1 MRSTFS
7 GFNTAVRGL
16 YGQQISLDTVGH
28 NITNAGVDGYSRQS
42 VNLSATPSQTVYSGY
57 GASQIGTGVQIDSI
71 VRARD
76 HFVDRQFWKEN
87 STLSYGQAVQDGL
100 KKVED
105 IFREPTDTGIQSTMN
120 KFWNSWQSL
129 SVNAADY
136 GSRAVTK
143 ASGAELV
150 DALQLAARQLKTS
163 IDDNNA
169 LIKIKVEKVNQIN
182 SEVFAL
188 NQQIVGLEMGG
199 DHANDLRDRRDGLVG
214 QLSSLAGISISED
227 AKGNYNISISG
238 HEVVN
243 GSGYIELKT
252 NSVKDKDYGFEY
264 VNVYAGSTDEKALV
278 NFTDGELK
286 AITDLRAGDMIGAK
300 RYLDELVTMSKFLLQ
315 DFNAVH
321 RAGMGTDNS
330 KNNNFFGNERN
341 ADGSDYDYKADPDG
355 RTKNWTKND
364 WIKALDINAV
374 LNTTEGLGKIAA
386 KTSLTSEISA
396 GVLKPTEI
404 TTTGKRTVGTTD
416 TVTITKKADGKYYA
430 KISGRTPPN
439 DEVAATYSK
448 GALSF
453 TVDGLTVTSM
463 VNESAI
469 TSCQYKIT
477 GAVGADGAVTALDNF
492 GLPFTGDSKLALS
505 ATGTYTG
512 GTTATKV
519 KVEQAADGKYYYTV
533 GDDGAPIQFDPLTD
547 TPVIMGMTVKFK
559 SPLPT
564 AAGVYTFSLTNNNNA
579 SGDNAVNLGNRLKND
594 TSALLGNTSFETYY
608 SSLIAD
614 LGVRSENS
622 IRLTENQDAMVNSIV
637 NLRESICG
645 VGLDQELSYMI
656 QFSKG
661 YSAAS
666 RVLTTMDEMLDKL
679 MNTGVVGR

>member
-28 NITNAGVDGYSRQS
+28 NITNAGVEGYSRQS

-87 STLSYGQAVQDGL
+87 STFSYGQAVQDGL

-105 IFREPTDTGIQSTMN
+105 IFREPTETGIQSTMN

-136 GSRAVTK
+136 GSRAVVK

-150 DALQLAARQLKTS
+150 DALQLAAKQLKAG

-182 SEVFAL
+182 SELYAL

-199 DHANDLRDRRDGLVG
+199 DHANDLRDRRDSLVG

-264 VNVYAGSTDEKALV
+264 VNVFAGSTDEKALI
-278 NFTDGELK
+278 NFSDGELK

-300 RYLDELVTMSKFLLQ
+300 KYLDELVTMSKFLLR
-315 DFNAVH
+315 DFNEAH

-341 ADGSDYDYKADPDG
+341 ADGSDYDYKNDPDG
-355 RTKNWTKND
+355 RTKSWTKND
-364 WIKALDINAV
+364 WIKALGINEV

-386 KTSLTSEISA
+386 KTSLTSEIST

-404 TTTGKRTVGTTD
+404 TTAGKRTVGSTD

-430 KISGRTPPN
+430 NVVGRNPAV
-439 DEVAATYSK
+439 EVEAHYSK

-463 VNESAI
+463 VNEAAI
-469 TSCQYKIT
+469 TSTQYKIS
-477 GAVGADGAVTALDNF
+477 GAVDSAGVITPLDSM
-492 GLPFTGDSKLALS
+492 GHEFTGESKLSLS

-533 GDDGAPIQFDPLTD
+533 GDDGTPIEFDPLTD

-564 AAGVYTFSLTNNNNA
+564 AAGIYTFSLTNNNNA

-594 TSALLGNTSFETYY
+594 TSEILGNTSFETYY
-608 SSLIAD
+608 ASLIAD
-614 LGVRSENS
+614 LGVRAENS
-622 IRLTENQDAMVNSIV
+622 IRLTENQDAMLNSIV